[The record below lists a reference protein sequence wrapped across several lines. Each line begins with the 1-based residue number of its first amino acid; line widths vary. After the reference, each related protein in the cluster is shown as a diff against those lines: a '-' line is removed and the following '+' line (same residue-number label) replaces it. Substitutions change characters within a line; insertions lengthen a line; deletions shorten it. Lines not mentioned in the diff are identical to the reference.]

1 MQNKFRGVMQSPV
14 TPLKDDYSLDLPT
27 FEKVLDFHVRTGAP
41 AISWPHHKGE
51 SLSLTIPERKRFA
64 EAAVKVV
71 AGRVPVT
78 VHVSA
83 LAVEDTMELARH
95 AQEIGADG
103 ILAITPYF
111 WTPTREAIHDYFVRL
126 CTSIDLPVLSY
137 NSPSYLAGVEI
148 TGDLMSRLI
157 ERLPNFVGVKE
168 ASFNSEKFLEI
179 SRVAL
184 ALRPNFALLTGVEFL
199 LPSVPLGGVG
209 SYSAAGSI
217 CPNLCAAAVRGLH
230 GRRLAARAR
239 AAIQDDAALAPVQ
252 RPVSVLAQGRHGDHG
267 PPGRADAPAAA
278 DRHQGAAGLSSA
290 SSSRTSASST
300 PSRTAGEFK
309 REIHVSL
316 QPGLVHT
323 PVTPFTRD
331 HRIDFDLFAK
341 LIEFHLAQRRGR
353 ARAADA
359 CRRVGQPH
367 RRGAAR
373 AARLRHQA
381 A

>member
-1 MQNKFRGVMQSPV
+1 VFAAALWLNPPRIWGLRMQNKFRGVMQSPV
-14 TPLKDDYSLDLPT
+14 TPLKDDYSLDLAT

-51 SLSLTIPERKRFA
+51 SLNLTIPERKRFA

-83 LAVEDTMELARH
+83 LAVEDTMELAQH
-95 AQEIGADG
+95 AQKIGADG

-111 WTPTREAIHDYFVRL
+111 WTPTRDAIHAYFVRL
-126 CTSIDLPVLSY
+126 CSSIDIPVLSY

-148 TGDLMSRLI
+148 TGELMSSLI

-184 ALRPNFALLTGVEFL
+184 SLRPNFALLTGVEFL

-217 CPNLCAAAVRGLH
+217 CPNLCAELFDACVSGEWT
-230 GRRLAARAR
+230 RAR
-239 AAIQDDAALAPVQ
+239 ELQYKMTRLWHLFKDQYPSSLKGGMVIMG
-252 RPVSVLAQGRHGDHG
+252 RPVG
-267 PPGRADAPAAA
+267 PTRPP
-278 DRHQGAAGLSSA
+278 L
-290 SSSRTSASST
+290 
-300 PSRTAGEFK
+300 PTATKE
-309 REIHVSL
+309 R
-316 QPGLVHT
+316 Q
-323 PVTPFTRD
+323 
-331 HRIDFDLFAK
+331 A
-341 LIEFHLAQRRGR
+341 LIERELKDMGIL
-353 ARAADA
+353 DSE
-359 CRRVGQPH
+359 PH
-367 RRGAAR
+367 GW
-373 AARLRHQA
+373 
-381 A
+381 

>member
-1 MQNKFRGVMQSPV
+1 MPIKLRGVMQSPV
-14 TPLKDDYSLDLPT
+14 TPLKDDFSPDLAT
-27 FEKVLDFHVRTGAP
+27 FERLLDFHVRTSGT

-51 SLSLTIPERKRFA
+51 SLNLTIPERKRFA

-78 VHVSA
+78 IHVSA

-111 WTPTREAIHDYFVRL
+111 WNPSLEAIHDYFVRL
-126 CTSIDLPVLSY
+126 CTSIDLPVISY

-168 ASFNSEKFLEI
+168 ASFNSEKFIEL

-184 ALRPNFALLTGVEFL
+184 ALRPTFAMLTGVEYL

-217 CPNLCAAAVRGLH
+217 CPNLCN
-230 GRRLAARAR
+230 RLFDACVAGDWPRAR
-239 AAIQDDAALAPVQ
+239 ELQYTLSRLWLLFRDQYPSSLKGGMVIMG
-252 RPVSVLAQGRHGDHG
+252 RPVGPTRAPLPTATPERQDHIRAQLEELGILQTEPHGW
-267 PPGRADAPAAA
+267 
-278 DRHQGAAGLSSA
+278 
-290 SSSRTSASST
+290 
-300 PSRTAGEFK
+300 
-309 REIHVSL
+309 
-316 QPGLVHT
+316 
-323 PVTPFTRD
+323 
-331 HRIDFDLFAK
+331 
-341 LIEFHLAQRRGR
+341 
-353 ARAADA
+353 
-359 CRRVGQPH
+359 
-367 RRGAAR
+367 
-373 AARLRHQA
+373 
-381 A
+381 